1 MSGVGRRYVGR
12 RPDLAG
18 GSDDDRGYVGRRRG
32 LDGGSDA
39 GRRYV
44 GRRLGFAVISD
55 ADVSGDDLSSDVL
68 ECAA

>member
-12 RPDLAG
+12 SPDLAG
-18 GSDDDRGYVGRRRG
+18 GSGDDRGYVGRRP
-32 LDGGSDA
+32 DFAGGSDA

-44 GRRLGFAVISD
+44 GRRRDLAVIW
-55 ADVSGDDLSSDVL
+55 DVDVLGDDLSSDVL